1 VKKACIT
8 CLKVKETAEFNW
20 NGYGGRRTNCK
31 ACQAKYRSGFVAKPK
46 PEKRKW
52 QLAIEAAYPVFPTH
66 GTRCWCCRMR
76 TGKKAEVALCYVCMG
91 IA

>member
-1 VKKACIT
+1 MKKACNT
-8 CLKVKETAEFNW
+8 CAEVKPVTEFNW
-20 NGYGGRRTNCK
+20 NGYGSRRTNCK
-31 ACQAKYRSGFVAKPK
+31 ACQAKYRKGFPYKPG
-46 PEKRKW
+46 PAKRKW
-52 QLAIEAAYPVFPTH
+52 QLAAEALYPVWPTH